1 MVEKVENPCIRAHK
15 ANRQKNTNRQENKPA
30 MTQKHDIVLLETSTL
45 VKSCLSANTFYA
57 WKTTTLLSVKR
68 KHVVRKHDVTYP
80 ARWGLDNSITTEKFE
95 QAKMSSLIEFALH
108 NSQRFITG

>member
-1 MVEKVENPCIRAHK
+1 MVEKVESPCIRAHK

-30 MTQKHDIVLLETSTL
+30 MTQKYDIVLLETSTL

-80 ARWGLDNSITTEKFE
+80 ARWGLDINPNVFL
-95 QAKMSSLIEFALH
+95 SSMASLWL
-108 NSQRFITG
+108 TGEPRIVKRSD